1 MKKKVADIV
10 KLVVFLG
17 IGIFFI
23 YWFLLKMEPEQKEA
37 VWHAFLDA
45 NYWWVAL
52 AMGIS
57 LLSHWIRAL
66 RWNLLYKP
74 LDITPKT
81 TNTFGSVVVAYLAN
95 LAFPR
100 LGEVARCATM
110 RTSENI
116 PMEKSLGTVV
126 IERMI
131 DLLMFVVV
139 VLIGLLLMYGEIKDW
154 VYNSLIEKYQSLP
167 SVPLLAAICVAGL
180 LALFAFYKLF
190 WHKMLRFSI
199 FKKIDDLVRGCIAG
213 ISSILHMGR
222 AATWRFTIYSIL
234 IYLLYIAGGLLII
247 QAFRESR
254 GMGLD
259 VAFTI
264 YLFGSIGMMFSQGG
278 LGVYPVLVQMAL
290 GLYGVSLE
298 TGTAAGWLLW
308 CSQQVVV
315 IAVGLGYLIYFSQ
328 AKKKQ
333 ENRINS

>member
-10 KLVVFLG
+10 KLVIFLG

-37 VWHAFLDA
+37 VWNAFLGA

-167 SVPLLAAICVAGL
+167 SVPLLAVIGLAGL
-180 LALFAFYKLF
+180 LAIFLFYKFF

-213 ISSILHMGR
+213 VSSILHMGP
-222 AATWRFTIYSIL
+222 AATWRFIIYSVL

-247 QAFRESR
+247 QAFSESR

-290 GLYGVSLE
+290 ALYGVSLE

-308 CSQQVVV
+308 GSQQAVV
-315 IAVGLGYLIYFSQ
+315 IVVGLGYLIYFSQ
-328 AKKKQ
+328 TKKKLNHSK
-333 ENRINS
+333 E